1 VCCGEMSMRVLSL
14 RLKLAGGLAGSL
26 YRLG

>member
-1 VCCGEMSMRVLSL
+1 VSVNEWCVPCGSS
-14 RLKLAGGLAGSL
+14 AGGLAGSL